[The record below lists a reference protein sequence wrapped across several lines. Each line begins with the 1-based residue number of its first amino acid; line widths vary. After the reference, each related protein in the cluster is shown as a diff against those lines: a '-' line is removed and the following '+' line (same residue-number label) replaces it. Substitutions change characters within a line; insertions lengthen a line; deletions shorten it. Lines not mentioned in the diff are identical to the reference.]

1 MICQKCGGNLKVE
14 STEKYDTVNRRVL
27 VCKLCGWAS
36 GTEETFI
43 TTESTEKY
51 DTVNRRVL
59 VCKLCGWAS
68 GTEETFITSKPLKS
82 RSVKMPESA

>member
-1 MICQKCGGNLKVE
+1 MICQKCGGNLKV
-14 STEKYDTVNRRVL
+14 
-27 VCKLCGWAS
+27 
-36 GTEETFI
+36 
-43 TTESTEKY
+43 ESTEKY

>member
-27 VCKLCGWAS
+27 VCKVCGWAS

-43 TTESTEKY
+43 I
-51 DTVNRRVL
+51 
-59 VCKLCGWAS
+59 A
-68 GTEETFITSKPLKS
+68 KPLKT

>member
-36 GTEETFI
+36 GTEETFH
-43 TTESTEKY
+43 Y
-51 DTVNRRVL
+51 
-59 VCKLCGWAS
+59 
-68 GTEETFITSKPLKS
+68 LKDHLQAV
-82 RSVKMPESA
+82 RLGLGQEP